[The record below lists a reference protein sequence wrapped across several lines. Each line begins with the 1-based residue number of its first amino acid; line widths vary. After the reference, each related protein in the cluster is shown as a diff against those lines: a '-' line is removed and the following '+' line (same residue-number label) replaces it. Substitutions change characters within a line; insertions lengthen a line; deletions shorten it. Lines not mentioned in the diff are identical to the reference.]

1 MIISS
6 VWLKHLSGQ
15 EECITELRDTHRLE
29 STSQSDQIEKLRTQ
43 IFEAEALL
51 KAAEGADAIA
61 EEAATRRKAE
71 IDRLQQEVANAK
83 GVAKEEEEKRV
94 KAISLLKTVR
104 QKLVKAEKE
113 RDDAVREAAYLRNRE
128 QSDKDREQ
136 VEKTKL
142 RSEID
147 AAKMEKEKALNSLK
161 AQLESDFANI
171 NEVYE
176 KDIDAL
182 KRQLELEGVTL
193 KVYFQINLE
202 SFVG

>member
-6 VWLKHLSGQ
+6 IWLKHLSGQ
-15 EECITELRDTHRLE
+15 EERITELRDAHRLE

-71 IDRLQQEVANAK
+71 IDRLQQEVASAK